1 MFVDIITE
9 CLVAPSWMAQ
19 KSIPVNLK
27 RERKEGR
34 KKGREWKE
42 GGREKK
48 RKKDFIFSPAILIIN
63 NRSHL
68 LT

>member
-1 MFVDIITE
+1 MDG
-9 CLVAPSWMAQ
+9 P
-19 KSIPVNLK
+19 KVNSCQFEK
-27 RERKEGR
+27 REEGR

-48 RKKDFIFSPAILIIN
+48 RKKDFIFSPTILIIN

>member
-1 MFVDIITE
+1 
-9 CLVAPSWMAQ
+9 MAQ

-48 RKKDFIFSPAILIIN
+48 RKKDFIFSPTILIIN